1 MGVPDLMLSSSLS
14 DQGSTIWP
22 MSMIGEYA
30 RLTPAE
36 LDHAISDPTW
46 ALEFV
51 EEMTD
56 AETEGSDG
64 VEPRCLDVDKAWDSL
79 GHLLRRAGFPV
90 DIMHGEEEIPDAED
104 WGYGPPR
111 YLTPARV
118 RVAAEALAGLSGDS
132 LIAGVAAVELAR
144 DDHYPRLAEEE
155 VSSWLTYVLHYYQA
169 LIPFFRSAAHD
180 GDAVMVWLD

>member
-1 MGVPDLMLSSSLS
+1 
-14 DQGSTIWP
+14 
-22 MSMIGEYA
+22 
-30 RLTPAE
+30 
-36 LDHAISDPTW
+36 
-46 ALEFV
+46 
-51 EEMTD
+51 
-56 AETEGSDG
+56 
-64 VEPRCLDVDKAWDSL
+64 
-79 GHLLRRAGFPV
+79 
-90 DIMHGEEEIPDAED
+90 MHGEEEIPDAED

-155 VSSWLTYVLHYYQA
+155 VSSWLTYVFHYYQA

-180 GDAVMVWLD
+180 GDAVMLWLD